1 MSAGDVVGASRPD
14 LADPFRPVHGVGPMT
29 GYEVDRV
36 ERAVRAAERTS
47 GARFSVLI
55 GSIGADQEPR
65 QYAISVHA
73 GLPQPDETVLIVVDP
88 GAQAL
93 EIVTGST
100 IRRSLDDPECRLAAA
115 SMETSFSAGDLT
127 GGLTAGIQQLA
138 TSAYHAPMLHA
149 GEKY

>member
-1 MSAGDVVGASRPD
+1 MSAGDVVGSSHPD

-29 GYEVDRV
+29 PYEVDRV

-55 GSIGADQEPR
+55 GSIGADQDPR
-65 QYAISVHA
+65 GYAIRVHA
-73 GLPQPDETVLIVVDP
+73 RLPQPAETILVVVDA
-88 GAQAL
+88 GARVL

-100 IRRSLDDPECRLAAA
+100 VCRTLDDPECRLAAA
-115 SMETSFSAGDLT
+115 SMESSFSAGDLT

-149 GEKY
+149 GEK